1 LLTFSFELRAKPRR
15 NSRLCR
21 GRRTATLIADTPV
34 IAYVFASA
42 TVAQMEREDPSLP
55 IAFHRMMVR
64 IEAERLRFTS
74 HELEALLP

>member
-1 LLTFSFELRAKPRR
+1 MSGAANRHAHRR
-15 NSRLCR
+15 Y
-21 GRRTATLIADTPV
+21 PV

-42 TVAQMEREDPSLP
+42 TVAQMEREDPSLA